1 MKTLNHNWIIIVV
14 LAFFCQHAMSQ
25 EEEDKPFLRDRGSGI
40 PTSMFGTYVEKGD
53 IILYPFYEYY
63 YDKDFEYE
71 PFEFGYGLETE
82 YRGKYTANEGLLY
95 FGAGLSD
102 WVMIEMEA
110 AIISGK
116 LEKDPND
123 ISAMPNTIKESGLG
137 DVEGQIRWRYNMET
151 EKRPEYFS
159 YFEFVF
165 PFTKDKPLTGTSD
178 WEFKLGSGVLKG
190 FSFGTM
196 TFRIA
201 AEYDLGEKKF
211 DLGEMALEY
220 LRRVNKWFRFY
231 VGVEGTQDEWELI
244 SDLQFHIKP
253 WMFVRLNNALGITDK
268 ATDYAPELGVVFYL
282 NKM

>member
-1 MKTLNHNWIIIVV
+1 MKTLKHNWFIVV
-14 LAFFCQHAMSQ
+14 VVAFLCQHALSQ
-25 EEEDKPFLRDRGSGI
+25 EEDKPFLRDRDGNGI
-40 PTSMFGTYVEKGD
+40 PASMFATYLEKGD
-53 IILYPFYEYY
+53 IVLYPFYEYY
-63 YDKDFEYE
+63 YDKDLEYE
-71 PFEFGYGLETE
+71 PFEFGYGAMTE
-82 YRGKYTANEGLLY
+82 YRGKYTAHEGLLY

-102 WVMIEMEA
+102 WVMVELEA
-110 AIISGK
+110 AVISGK
-116 LEKDPND
+116 LEKDNND
-123 ISAMPNTIKESGLG
+123 ISAMPSTIKESGLG

-151 EKRPEYFS
+151 EKKPEYFS
-159 YFEFVF
+159 YFEVVF

-178 WEFKLGSGVLKG
+178 WEFKLGSGLLKG

-220 LRRVNKWFRFY
+220 MRKFNTWFRFY

-244 SDLQFHIKP
+244 NDLQFHVKP
-253 WMFVRLNNALGITDK
+253 WMFIRVNNSLGLTSK

>member
-1 MKTLNHNWIIIVV
+1 MKTLNHNWIIVVV
-14 LAFFCQHAMSQ
+14 LAFFCQHAMPQ
-25 EEEDKPFLRDRGSGI
+25 EEDKPFLRDRGSGI

-137 DVEGQIRWRYNMET
+137 DVEGQIRWRYNMEA

-211 DLGEMALEY
+211 ELGEMALEY

>member
-1 MKTLNHNWIIIVV
+1 MKTLKRNWFLLVV
-14 LAFFCQHAMSQ
+14 MAFLCQQAMSQ
-25 EEEDKPFLRDRGSGI
+25 EEDKPFLRDRGSGI

-71 PFEFGYGLETE
+71 PFEFGYGAMTE
-82 YRGKYTANEGLLY
+82 YRGKFTANEGLLY
-95 FGAGLSD
+95 FGYALSD
-102 WVMIEMEA
+102 WVMLELEA
-110 AIISGK
+110 AVISGK

-178 WEFKLGSGVLKG
+178 WEFKLGSGLLKG
-190 FSFGTM
+190 FKFGTM

-220 LRRVNKWFRFY
+220 LRRVNNWFRFY
-231 VGVEGTQDEWELI
+231 VGVEGTQDEWEFI
-244 SDLQFHIKP
+244 NDLQFHIKP
-253 WMFVRLNNALGITDK
+253 WMFIRVNNAIGLTSK